1 MKTQKIVLA
10 LALVAV
16 TPAVLAAQD
25 YVGGP
30 GSKMSYIADNA
41 LERIRQNHKE
51 SNTQDQNPVKK
62 QQTVEPQQT
71 VQQAKTANTTP
82 AYYLYGG
89 PDGHAYLA
97 GELAAEKRQSNIRK
111 NTSTNSNA
119 TTHRT
124 TQTRPSSTYNPY
136 VSPEGHRAALGNAQ
150 RDARHEYD
158 STNVPSH
165 VRDIDTV
172 STNHQVTLNEKKAD
186 KSAKKTNNTFRYYL
200 NEVGHAIAQEAPYMK

>member
-41 LERIRQNHKE
+41 LARIRKNHKE
-51 SNTQDQNPVKK
+51 SNPQDQNPVK
-62 QQTVEPQQT
+62 QQNTT
-71 VQQAKTANTTP
+71 NQQATAQQEKTADTTPVP
-82 AYYLYGG
+82 AYYPYGG

-97 GELAAEKRQSNIRK
+97 GELAAEKRQKRQANRRK

-124 TQTRPSSTYNPY
+124 TTSTYYPY
-136 VSPEGHRAALGNAQ
+136 TWPEGHRAALGNAP
-150 RDARHEYD
+150 RDARHD
-158 STNVPSH
+158 STNVPTH
-165 VRDIDTV
+165 VRDIDSI
-172 STNHQVTLNEKKAD
+172 STNHKVNLNSKESDRSVKQ
-186 KSAKKTNNTFRYYL
+186 TNKTFRYYL
-200 NEVGHAIAQEAPYMK
+200 NEIGHAIAQETPYMK